1 MYEISVYTDGACS
14 GNPGPGGWA
23 AVLNYQGHQKVISG
37 CDKFTTNNRMELTA
51 VLEAVKALKK
61 QSHVTIHTDSQYVCV
76 KNEDIRRRMSKK
88 DMPNRDLWDALIS
101 TAKAGGH
108 KIRFEKVKGHDGV
121 ELNELCDRIAKEEV
135 INARHLEDEEIDL
148 EAALF
153 AELPEQP
160 EQFVL
165 EHVQ

>member
-23 AVLNYQGHQKVISG
+23 AVLNYRGHQKVISG
-37 CDKFTTNNRMELTA
+37 CDAHTTNNRMELTA

-108 KIRFEKVKGHDGV
+108 RIKFEKVKGHDGV
-121 ELNELCDRIAKEEV
+121 EMNELCDRIAKEEI

-153 AELPEQP
+153 ADLPEQP
-160 EQFVL
+160 EQYVL
-165 EHVQ
+165 EAVE